1 MWPNMGTLYLVRH
14 GQASFGSDDYD
25 RLSALGTRQC
35 RRLGEYFRTEGRR
48 FEAVFTGTLRRHA
61 QSWAAIAAGLG
72 GAPQALALPG
82 LNEYDAE
89 SVVRAIHPGPLPRP
103 DTPEL
108 VRHHFRLL
116 REGLIQWIDGRS
128 QPEGMPSWPTFTA
141 DVVAALDR
149 VRLQHAGEVLIVSSG
164 GPIATAVGH
173 VLGAPPQTVVEL
185 NLRLRNSALTE
196 FAFTPKRHALVS
208 FNALP
213 HLVGVDAASW
223 VTHS

>member
-1 MWPNMGTLYLVRH
+1 MPPIMGTLYLVRH

-25 RLSALGTRQC
+25 RLSELGTRQC
-35 RRLGEYFRTEGRR
+35 RRLGEYFRAKGVR
-48 FEAVFTGTLRRHA
+48 FEAVLTGTLVRHA
-61 QSWAAIAAGLG
+61 QSFAAIAEGL
-72 GAPQALALPG
+72 AQDLDATTLPG

-89 SVVRAIHPGPLPRP
+89 AVLRAIHPQPLPRP

-116 REGLIQWIDGRS
+116 REGLNQWMAGRL
-128 QPEGMPSWPTFTA
+128 QPEGMPSWPDFSA
-141 DVVAALDR
+141 GVVDALDR
-149 VRLQHAGEVLIVSSG
+149 VRLQQAGDVLIVSSG

-173 VLGAPPQTVVEL
+173 VLGTPPQTVVEL
-185 NLRLRNSALTE
+185 NLRLRNSAVTE
-196 FAFTPKRHALVS
+196 FAFTAKRHTLVT

-213 HLVGVDAASW
+213 HLEAVDASSW